1 MVNNCSD
8 DADFFNSFVRVEDKS
23 DPVKVVHFKKDEY
36 DIYIGRLPKGK
47 FNKWAY
53 PKELRD
59 SLPGNATRK
68 EIITAFEEYLL
79 NNKELMADLHELKGK
94 ILGCWCKNKM
104 DEDGKITGK
113 SCHGDILKKYVD
125 KL

>member
-1 MVNNCSD
+1 MG
-8 DADFFNSFVRVEDKS
+8 DFFDDFKQVPKSEVR
-23 DPVKVVHFKKDEY
+23 VVHFKKEKF
-36 DIYIGRLPKGK
+36 DIYIGRLPGGE

-59 SLPGNATRK
+59 TFKDGTPRK
-68 EIITAFEEYLL
+68 LIIDAYEGYLL
-79 NNKELMADLHELKGK
+79 SNKELMNDLHELRGK
-94 ILGCWCKNKM
+94 VLGCWCKNK
-104 DEDGKITGK
+104 DGKGK